1 MRVYQATI
9 KFGPNRI
16 TRQRVFIEADDI
28 YKARL
33 LLAAQYGE
41 GNFMDVTEVPPSRR
55 GRG

>member
-9 KFGPNRI
+9 KIGPGRI

-41 GNFMDVTEVPPSRR
+41 GNYMDVTEVPPSRR